1 MKKKFN
7 KHILLIAVLSIFL
20 LAVGIN
26 QITKTP
32 LYQSIS
38 FLVSKN
44 SIYDDDKKIANK
56 FNSYNYT
63 TLSSSEI
70 KNGRCDYNFGKF
82 SGMDT
87 IFNIECKEN
96 ETLHYDFDL
105 DLKEGD
111 FKVVLIDPDDKVIKL
126 VDKTGKNNSD
136 YKTKKGNYRIK
147 FVGRDASAKITFS
160 IKKKEI

>member
-1 MKKKFN
+1 MKKKSN
-7 KHILLIAVLSIFL
+7 KHILLIAILSTLL
-20 LAVGIN
+20 LAIFIN

-38 FLVSKN
+38 FFVSKN
-44 SIYDDDKKIANK
+44 AIYDNDKKIANK
-56 FNSYNYT
+56 LNSYNYT
-63 TLSSSEI
+63 NLSNNEL
-70 KNGRCDYNFGKF
+70 KDDRCHYKFGKF

-87 IFNIECKEN
+87 IFNIQCEKN
-96 ETLHYDFDL
+96 DNLHYNYDL

-111 FKVVLIDPDDKVIKL
+111 FKVVLIDPNDKVIKL

-147 FVGRDASAKITFS
+147 FVGKDASAEITFT